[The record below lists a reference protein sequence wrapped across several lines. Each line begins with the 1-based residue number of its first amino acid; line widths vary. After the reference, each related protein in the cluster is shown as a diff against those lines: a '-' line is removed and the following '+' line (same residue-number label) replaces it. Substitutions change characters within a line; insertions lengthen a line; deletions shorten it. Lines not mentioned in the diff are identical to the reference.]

1 MKKIVMILIIL
12 VCIIVVFVA
21 GINIVKPKISS
32 LHSSFY
38 ASFCARIKEV
48 KEYNGIITLLV
59 EGLETNEI
67 NNRGEFTFSINDT
80 KIFLNDTTVSK
91 DKLKKGM
98 LIEMGEYDYV
108 QETYPARLVN
118 VKSITII
125 QDELE

>member
-1 MKKIVMILIIL
+1 MIRLL
-12 VCIIVVFVA
+12 
-21 GINIVKPKISS
+21 
-32 LHSSFY
+32 L
-38 ASFCARIKEV
+38 KEV
-48 KEYNGIITLLV
+48 KEYNGITSLLV
-59 EGLETNEI
+59 EGLETNGI
-67 NNRGEFTFSINDT
+67 NQRGEFTFSINET
-80 KIFLNDTTVSK
+80 KVFWNDTEVSK